1 MILVGV
7 DGSRAGL
14 EAVGWAARKAAQRA
28 VPLLVAHAMPRAAS
42 RSPTRPHRYGQD
54 LVSFTVRP

>member
-14 EAVGWAARKAAQRA
+14 EAVAWAVQEAALR
-28 VPLLVAHAMPRAAS
+28 HAALRIVHVMLAWA
-42 RSPTRPHRYGQD
+42 
-54 LVSFTVRP
+54 